1 MASDGLGGEREW
13 RDRDRDRDR
22 HGSHDGSGGG
32 HEGGRRWEAEEQRE
46 EGEVGPGHDSAPA
59 APFATPVGWTTVD
72 RAGIMRARRCGP
84 GWLHKEIAEFLGEP
98 EEALLTLVLEI
109 SVAEPVLEE
118 LELALEDDAMTQ
130 WCWWWRSRQ

>member
-59 APFATPVGWTTVD
+59 APFATPVGWATVD
-72 RAGIMRARRCGP
+72 RVGIVGAEIRP
-84 GWLHKEIAEFLGEP
+84 WVHKKIAEFLG
-98 EEALLTLVLEI
+98 
-109 SVAEPVLEE
+109 
-118 LELALEDDAMTQ
+118 D
-130 WCWWWRSRQ
+130 RRRR